1 MKRLLLLLLLVPMMA
16 VAQTYTIS
24 GTIID
29 HHSGETLIG
38 ATVLDT
44 RSGKGAVT
52 NLYGHYSLT
61 LKSDSVN
68 LRVTFVGYEPQYFNF
83 KLTANKELNVR
94 LRQSITLKE
103 VTITAERTGDKRSS
117 QMSAM
122 QIPVEVVKAVPVLF
136 GEADIIKAL
145 QLMPGGRAAARATA
159 VCMCVVVA
167 PTRTSSCSTGC
178 RCTTLATWE
187 ASSQPSIPTPS
198 RMWRSTR
205 AVSRPVSVAV

>member
-145 QLMPGGRAAARATA
+145 QLMPGVQSGSEGNSGMYVRGGGPDENLFLLDGVPLYNVSHMGGFFSAFNTDAIKNVTLYKGR
-159 VCMCVVVA
+159 
-167 PTRTSSCSTGC
+167 
-178 RCTTLATWE
+178 
-187 ASSQPSIPTPS
+187 Q
-198 RMWRSTR
+198 
-205 AVSRPVSVAV
+205 